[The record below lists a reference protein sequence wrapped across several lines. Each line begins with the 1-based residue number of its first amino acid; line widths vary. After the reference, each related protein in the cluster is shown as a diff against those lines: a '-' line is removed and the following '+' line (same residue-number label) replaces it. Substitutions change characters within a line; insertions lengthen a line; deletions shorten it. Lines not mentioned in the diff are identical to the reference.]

1 MAQVR
6 YAICGHPVAQ
16 SLSPLLFG
24 LVISNLEKFGKNTEF
39 KLKNTTFELVDTS
52 VIEDALGWG
61 YAGHT
66 PHPPNWDYTGAP
78 FGKYRTEALVQKAL
92 EAALNLED
100 ADQRLSSN
108 FESELETQVI
118 QSRSFL
124 LQAHS
129 EHLPTHCLENEV
141 WLNLTSPLKHQL
153 SSEAVSTIDDSMGL
167 QAVNALR
174 WDGQAWW
181 CAGVDGYGVV
191 SVAQYHGVQVEN
203 GALLGIIGG
212 GGAARATV
220 DAWLKTGGTVRL
232 YPGRRSLEIPLNVE
246 SDDSD
251 RPLDFAVDFDGDAN
265 HEDIFKTCRLRLN
278 PRYHTVDGDIESR
291 VEHLLTTPL
300 DGRWMLVAQHLES
313 WRRLWAPQYAAYLP
327 SIGLLLTQL
336 IHAETVLGTYA

>member
-1 MAQVR
+1 
-6 YAICGHPVAQ
+6 
-16 SLSPLLFG
+16 
-24 LVISNLEKFGKNTEF
+24 
-39 KLKNTTFELVDTS
+39 
-52 VIEDALGWG
+52 
-61 YAGHT
+61 
-66 PHPPNWDYTGAP
+66 
-78 FGKYRTEALVQKAL
+78 
-92 EAALNLED
+92 LNIED

-108 FESELETQVI
+108 FESELETQAI

-129 EHLPTHCLENEV
+129 EHLPTHCLESEV

-181 CAGVDGYGVV
+181 CAGVDGSGVV

-203 GALLGIIGG
+203 GALLGIVGG

-232 YPGRRSLEIPLNVE
+232 YPGRRSLEIPLNFE
-246 SDDSD
+246 SDDSE
-251 RPLDFAVDFDGDAN
+251 RPLDFAVDFDRDTT
-265 HEDIFKTCRLRLN
+265 HEDIFETCRLRLN
-278 PRYHTVDGDIESR
+278 PRYHIVGGDIESR
-291 VEHLLTTPL
+291 IEHLLASPL

>member
-24 LVISNLEKFGKNTEF
+24 LVISNLERFGKNTEF

-52 VIEDALGWG
+52 VIENALGWG

-78 FGKYRTEALVQKAL
+78 FGKYRTEALVKKAL
-92 EAALNLED
+92 EAALNIED

-108 FESELETQVI
+108 FESELENQVI

-191 SVAQYHGVQVEN
+191 SVAQYHGIQVEK
-203 GALLGIIGG
+203 GALLGIVGG
-212 GGAARATV
+212 GAAARATV

-246 SDDSD
+246 SDDSE
-251 RPLDFAVDFDGDAN
+251 RPLDFAIDFDGDAN

-291 VEHLLTTPL
+291 VEHLLVTPL